1 MVRRLNLFWRLMIRP
16 LTREPVRIALTILA
30 VSLGVAVVLAM
41 DLAGNAATGSF
52 RSSLETLS
60 GQQDFELTAVG
71 GVPEEIVAKLSSR
84 PYNWQITPRIE
95 SFAVLADSK
104 RALPLIGLD
113 LIGAANALSA
123 SDPATQ
129 QILDPAQFAIDDIT
143 QPNSVW
149 VGESLGKHK
158 GDVLQLLIND

>member
-104 RALPLIGLD
+104 KSQRVRRSLSCSFIGRLTPALR
-113 LIGAANALSA
+113 
-123 SDPATQ
+123 
-129 QILDPAQFAIDDIT
+129 QFG
-143 QPNSVW
+143 V
-149 VGESLGKHK
+149 
-158 GDVLQLLIND
+158 DVC